1 MHYTNNANNRSLY
14 HVNFFDNNKGYQT
27 YVVEN
32 ILQYVYHTGKRT
44 DGLSLYGRA
53 KQYFKLFKSMAASYH
68 SYYNLHRVANDIF
81 TSNDSI
87 YGLARGKY
95 ESRSSIFS
103 YGTNN
108 KRMSFNY
115 MGYRYDHGMAQ
126 VEDFN
131 NVNFVKYQL

>member
-87 YGLARGKY
+87 YGLARKY
-95 ESRSSIFS
+95 GTRGSIFS
-103 YGTNN
+103 YSVSS
-108 KRMSFNY
+108 KRMSFSDIVH
-115 MGYRYDHGMAQ
+115 RYDHRITQ
-126 VEDFN
+126 TEDFN
-131 NVNFVKYQL
+131 IYETTFNL